1 MRKDERKNGRKL
13 THVEEH
19 CCKRV
24 KKYCFGQNQNYSEC
38 AAAVDEA
45 TVSLTS
51 YTAMGIRTRVDL
63 RLRFLVMTLQPTL
76 SIVVAIWT

>member
-1 MRKDERKNGRKL
+1 MGGKL

-38 AAAVDEA
+38 AAAVVEA

>member
-1 MRKDERKNGRKL
+1 M
-13 THVEEH
+13 EEH

-38 AAAVDEA
+38 AAAVVEA

-51 YTAMGIRTRVDL
+51 YTAMGIRIRVDL

-76 SIVVAIWT
+76 LIIVAIWT